1 VFSVVGELPEELELD
16 AGGVGVDGEE
26 DAVAVTVAV
35 TAASAVGEV
44 LVLQLLP
51 THWQVILEPCH
62 SQAVPARQY

>member
-1 VFSVVGELPEELELD
+1 
-16 AGGVGVDGEE
+16 
-26 DAVAVTVAV
+26 
-35 TAASAVGEV
+35 